1 MRARIST
8 QWTGRDDL
16 AEPSFVPNFA
26 PRSLFRQKPVFGVMK
41 SYGGASWKW
50 GRGFICLGKIEIGFL
65 KGRLVFKTRHFV
77 NWRCCGEN
85 FFSFLF
91 FFVAWHTFAEK
102 HKCCHKIGI
111 RSTNNNHLYSAILL
125 RNNAIT
131 NSCFLFF
138 FHSWLVEINR
148 LKRTSQFLPVVYLL
162 DFPRPSGKPFPNRS
176 KHQALYL
183 NRLLLFNDGPLCPI
197 FRLDSRTPRIRGYI
211 RK

>member
-1 MRARIST
+1 M
-8 QWTGRDDL
+8 
-16 AEPSFVPNFA
+16 
-26 PRSLFRQKPVFGVMK
+26 
-41 SYGGASWKW
+41 GG
-50 GRGFICLGKIEIGFL
+50 GFICLGKIEIGFL

-77 NWRCCGEN
+77 NWRCCEN

-162 DFPRPSGKPFPNRS
+162 DFPRPSGKPFQTEANTKLCILIGFCCSTMVHFVRYFASTRVHRESEDISENRRQE
-176 KHQALYL
+176 KI
-183 NRLLLFNDGPLCPI
+183 NLF
-197 FRLDSRTPRIRGYI
+197 RTEI
-211 RK
+211 